1 MVNSSTNDPSPVF
14 NKHTKEGVW
23 VEKLTDSLE
32 AVTNRD
38 MSLFLMWCKVLFLD
52 QIALSSEESS
62 YIAHL
67 RHNVQF
73 MAFETQAH
81 LLAD

>member
-1 MVNSSTNDPSPVF
+1 MQSMKSAETFIIKTESVFLHSWRCRQHKKETPDLMVNSSTNDPSPVF

-38 MSLFLMWCKVLFLD
+38 MSLFLM
-52 QIALSSEESS
+52 
-62 YIAHL
+62 
-67 RHNVQF
+67 
-73 MAFETQAH
+73 
-81 LLAD
+81 